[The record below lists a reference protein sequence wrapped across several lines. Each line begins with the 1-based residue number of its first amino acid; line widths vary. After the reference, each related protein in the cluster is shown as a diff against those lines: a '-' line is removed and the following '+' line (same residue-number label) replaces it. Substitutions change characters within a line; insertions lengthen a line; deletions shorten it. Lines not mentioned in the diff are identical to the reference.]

1 MTDEIKNLI
10 RVFENRVSN
19 FWNYNGMLEY
29 QDREISHSQMK
40 RSDEYQAAVNKARA
54 DLVEAI
60 EKLEM
65 QHERGH

>member
-40 RSDEYQAAVNKARA
+40 RSDEYQAAVNVARA

-60 EKLEM
+60 EKLEATND
-65 QHERGH
+65 